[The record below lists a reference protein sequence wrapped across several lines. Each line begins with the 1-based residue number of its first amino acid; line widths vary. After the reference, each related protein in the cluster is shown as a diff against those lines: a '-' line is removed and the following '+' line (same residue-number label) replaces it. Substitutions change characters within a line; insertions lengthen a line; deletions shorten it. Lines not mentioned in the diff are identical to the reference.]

1 MRGRSVQ
8 ARGPRS
14 SRRSKKKGG
23 GALKG
28 CGGMFGA
35 FAALV
40 LMFGGGVILGHR
52 TLSAAEGGALRALD
66 AGAARLRGAAG
77 LAAAAAAAGGSA
89 RAGAAADL
97 AAIAAEKQV
106 LRELQAAAAAQTLAE
121 VSAAVQLKAKAE
133 AAEAAAK
140 AAAGRGAG
148 ALAAAAAVA
157 TPKPPQKPAAL
168 PALVAQAAVAAAL
181 KAGGGAAEA
190 AAAARAVAG
199 GGTAAAAA
207 VAAVVGAAAGGAAAA
222 GGGAAAGVAA
232 ASGLLVPQAQHPKTA
247 SVPSFALYGHDYMKA
262 SRPVDSAAA
271 AGHGDSVTVTAWI
284 YLSGLDR
291 GAKIKTVV
299 ANRVSGCETNAAHY
313 GYSLAVNSWE
323 QSDQQLIMEWGSPS
337 TGCEKLA
344 SGVDNKV
351 PYDEWTHVGVSVR
364 CPGAGAGAGAGM
376 AAVAAADDA
385 KARCDLSL
393 FINGEVVAAAASKAR
408 PAQLAAPLVVGD
420 LENGGMGFI
429 GNISSV
435 VVWGVARTQQEVRQ
449 QMLGGLPA
457 VLGGGGGGGGGGGR
471 AGGAAEATDEAGDAK
486 LLLAV
491 FDLDEP
497 LSEVAA
503 VDRAIGGD
511 AKQPPGPGPGG
522 QGRLGKGRAGG
533 HYKRLA
539 PPPDLFR
546 PSAGVAVTL
555 GSATEADP
563 VISAA
568 ERAQL
573 DAVGRERAALV
584 KAAMVHAWGGY
595 KERAWGK
602 DTLLPRSGGSENQWG
617 AMGMTLLDSLDTL
630 WIMGMR
636 KVRASALVR

>member
-1 MRGRSVQ
+1 MQ

-14 SRRSKKKGG
+14 SRRSKKRGG

-89 RAGAAADL
+89 SAGAAADL

-121 VSAAVQLKAKAE
+121 ASAAVQLKAKAE

-148 ALAAAAAVA
+148 ALAVAAAVA

-190 AAAARAVAG
+190 VAAARAVAG
-199 GGTAAAAA
+199 GGTAAAAAA

-222 GGGAAAGVAA
+222 GGGAAAGVVA

-376 AAVAAADDA
+376 AAVAVADDA

-457 VLGGGGGGGGGGGR
+457 VLGGGGGGGGGGR

-555 GSATEADP
+555 GSATEVDP
-563 VISAA
+563 VVSAA

-636 KVRASALVR
+636 KVRASVLVR

>member
-121 VSAAVQLKAKAE
+121 ASAAVQLKAKAE

-207 VAAVVGAAAGGAAAA
+207 AVTAVVGAAAGGAAAA

-284 YLSGLDR
+284 FLSGLDR

-364 CPGAGAGAGAGM
+364 CPGAAAGVGAGM

-435 VVWGVARTQQEVRQ
+435 VVWGVARTQQEVRR

-457 VLGGGGGGGGGGGR
+457 VLGGGGGGGGR
-471 AGGAAEATDEAGDAK
+471 AGGAAEPTDEAGDAK

-503 VDRAIGGD
+503 VDRTIGGD